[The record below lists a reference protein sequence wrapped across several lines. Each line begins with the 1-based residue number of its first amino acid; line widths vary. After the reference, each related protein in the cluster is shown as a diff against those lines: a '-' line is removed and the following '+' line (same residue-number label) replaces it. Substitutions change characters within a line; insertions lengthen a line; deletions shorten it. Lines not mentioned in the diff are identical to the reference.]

1 MIKAVKDQSGD
12 HLNTGDTQM
21 SLSSTYNWELRP
33 SKNFY
38 AAIRLSKKKR
48 NFPPQNLFYLV
59 LYIDLFNE
67 LNWKLK

>member
-38 AAIRLSKKKR
+38 AAIRLSKKREISRHKIY
-48 NFPPQNLFYLV
+48 FIWFCTLTYLMS
-59 LYIDLFNE
+59 LTE
-67 LNWKLK
+67 S